1 MFSVTK
7 DFMNKE
13 APPNY
18 VAGLGRGLVIH
29 GLSVTATTVSNVLFF
44 IVQQA
49 LRHDLISVLLGKGL
63 LTSGTFF

>member
-29 GLSVTATTVSNVLFF
+29 DPNVVATKVSNVLF
-44 IVQQA
+44 
-49 LRHDLISVLLGKGL
+49 L
-63 LTSGTFF
+63 